1 MISRT
6 SREIAALVGGRL
18 EGDPSVAVDSV
29 NSLRDASAGQVSFL
43 GNRKY
48 QSQVVPSK
56 AGVVLVPEDFAE
68 PVPAG
73 RAWIRCPDPSDAFTK
88 VVALFAPPPV
98 TYAPGIHPT
107 AVIAPDAILPASAHV
122 GAHAVI
128 EAGVRLGERTVV
140 GALCYVGQET
150 RVGDDCLLYPN
161 VSIRERCV
169 IGSRVIIHCGTTIGS
184 DGFGYVPNLTGGLH
198 TKIPQVGIVQI
209 DDDVEI
215 GANVTIDRARFGR
228 TWIQRG
234 VKIDNLV
241 QIAHN
246 VVIGELSFL
255 IAQVGI
261 SGSSR
266 LGRGVVIWGQG
277 GIAGHLDIGDGAQVL
292 PQGGVH
298 RDVPPGA
305 RVIGAPA
312 VDERQFIR
320 DLFNVHRI
328 DKLADKIKALE
339 AEVAALRA
347 PLARKSDPS
356 S

>member
-6 SREIAALVGGRL
+6 SSEIAALVGGQL
-18 EGDPSVAVDSV
+18 EGNADLAIEGVAG
-29 NSLRDASAGQVSFL
+29 LGEAQVSQLSFL
-43 GNRKY
+43 GNDKY
-48 QSQVVPSK
+48 RAQVVPSK
-56 AGVVLVPEDFAE
+56 AGVVLVPAGFAE

-73 RAWIRCPDPSDAFTK
+73 RAWIYCQDPSVAFMTA
-88 VVALFAPPPV
+88 VALFAPPPV
-98 TYAPGIHPT
+98 IYAPGIHPT
-107 AVIAPDAILPASAHV
+107 AVVAASARIPVSAHV
-122 GAHAVI
+122 GPQAVI
-128 EAGVRLGERTVV
+128 EAGVRLGERSVV
-140 GALCYVGQET
+140 GALCYIGQET
-150 RVGDDCLLYPN
+150 TIGADCLLYPN
-161 VSIRERCV
+161 VSIRERCL
-169 IGSRVIIHCGTTIGS
+169 IGSRVIVHCGTTIGS

-198 TKIPQVGIVQI
+198 TKIPQIGIVQI

-228 TWIQRG
+228 TWVKRG

-255 IAQVGI
+255 IAQSGI

-266 LGRGVVIWGQG
+266 MGRGAVLWGQG
-277 GIAGHLDIGDGAQVL
+277 GVAGHLEIGDGAQVL
-292 PQGGVH
+292 AQGGVH

-305 RVIGAPA
+305 RVMGAPA
-312 VDERQFIR
+312 VEERQFIR

-328 DKLADKIKALE
+328 DKLSDRLKALQ

-347 PLARKSDPS
+347 QLAAK
-356 S
+356 